1 MTMAITAE
9 MVRDLR
15 EKTGAGMMECKKALT
30 ESEGDLERA
39 TQLLRERGQA
49 VAAKREGKVASEGIV
64 YAHIRHDGQV
74 GVLAELNC
82 ETDFVARTDDFQ
94 NLAYQVAEYA
104 EEHPNASVEEIT
116 SDAKIQD
123 TINEKVA
130 KLGERIV
137 VKRVEVFEGSDNSV
151 IASYIHTGGK
161 IGVIR
166 NLLDKVDSLII
177 GGGMAYTFFK
187 AQGYEI
193 GKSLL
198 DKDNLE
204 VARETLAQAK
214 AKGVRLEL
222 PVDVAIGKEF
232 SNDTE
237 RRVVPATEIPADWE
251 GMDIGPETAKK
262 FREIV
267 LGAKT
272 LVWNGP
278 MGVFEF
284 PNFAAGTVAVAQA
297 LADGDAL
304 SIVGGGDSAAAME
317 QLGFADKVSHISTGG
332 GASLEFLEGKTLPG
346 VAALLDQ

>member
-104 EEHPNASVEEIT
+104 EEHPNASIDEIT

-161 IGVIR
+161 IGVMVEGEAEAG
-166 NLLDKVDSLII
+166 VD
-177 GGGMAYTFFK
+177 AEE
-187 AQGYEI
+187 A
-193 GKSLL
+193 KSLL
-198 DKDNLE
+198 RDVAMHVSFAQPQYLHREEIPQDAA
-204 VARETLAQAK
+204 AREME
-214 AKGVRLEL
+214 VH
-222 PVDVAIGKEF
+222 
-232 SNDTE
+232 
-237 RRVVPATEIPADWE
+237 
-251 GMDIGPETAKK
+251 ETWA
-262 FREIV
+262 R
-267 LGAKT
+267 
-272 LVWNGP
+272 N
-278 MGVFEF
+278 
-284 PNFAAGTVAVAQA
+284 
-297 LADGDAL
+297 
-304 SIVGGGDSAAAME
+304 
-317 QLGFADKVSHISTGG
+317 
-332 GASLEFLEGKTLPG
+332 EGKPE
-346 VAALLDQ
+346 AAIPKIAQGRMDKQFYQVHVLHEQPYIRDQNLTIRQVIEQHPANVRVKRFVRIRVGEE